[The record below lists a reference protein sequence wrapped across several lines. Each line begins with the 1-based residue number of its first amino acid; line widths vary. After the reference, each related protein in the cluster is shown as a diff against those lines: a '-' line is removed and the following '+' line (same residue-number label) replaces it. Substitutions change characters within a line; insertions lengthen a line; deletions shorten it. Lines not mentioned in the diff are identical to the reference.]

1 MKCKYCGTNNADG
14 ISYCTACGKSIAQ
27 SSGQMQTETKLCPN
41 CGKPSPKESLFCGH
55 CGSRFYSDPKHDDKS
70 ERPLYILN
78 YVDKYIGDIMLGISS
93 SGGNLMVYG
102 DRVEYEITRA
112 NMSGT
117 VLGRVGGDMNNG
129 SVSEGIIETY
139 KYTDIQGCYVS
150 NFSNS
155 RPGILFILNNGVRFK
170 FVCPLG
176 SAEPTDVI
184 RAINTYIAQAQ
195 QMVQSSFMQQYQM
208 YYPQPGQDV
217 QPQPYPQPIAY
228 PQPPTPVQ
236 PGQDIQPQPYPQ
248 PIAYPQPPTPV
259 QPGQDIQP
267 QPYPQP
273 IAYPQPPTPVQPGQD
288 IQPQPYPQ
296 PLAPDHGYA
305 YPQGASSGMKM
316 PEVKNIYSADNYAK
330 YTFAM
335 EITNFIRV
343 DEQYIAVVGSVKKG
357 TVTKGE
363 VLNVVSR
370 NGLEK
375 GSFEVRSIAVNKAIS
390 ESAAEGNEDAAL
402 LCSFSP
408 SMLKA
413 GDIVCA

>member
-248 PIAYPQPPTPV
+248 P
-259 QPGQDIQP
+259 
-267 QPYPQP
+267 
-273 IAYPQPPTPVQPGQD
+273 
-288 IQPQPYPQ
+288 
-296 PLAPDHGYA
+296 LAPDHGYA